1 MNSNKST
8 DFYIYLE
15 RVCFADECNTSENF
29 LELESCVKHFIDHD
43 YKVTKIYTEADG
55 VLKTSLDE
63 LETIIDVTSLKQAKE
78 ALRINEEYTRA
89 ILNSVAAQIAVIDK
103 EGTIQDVNLA
113 WEIFSEEN
121 GGTPSTRKG
130 TGLNYLQVCRHSG
143 EGGMSKEAG
152 AIADGI
158 EDVLRG
164 EKPMFTMEYPCHS
177 KTEERWFLCQITPLP
192 SANGGAVVSHINIT
206 KQIKAQTELIQ
217 SYDTTLEGWSRAMD
231 LRDKETTGHT
241 QRVTDLTVS
250 IAIAM
255 GFDESTVVNMRRG
268 ALLHD
273 MGKLGIPDNILLKP
287 GELTEE
293 EWVIMRKHPLFAY
306 EMLLPIDFLRLAL
319 DIPYCHHEKWDGTGY
334 PRGLKGEE
342 IPFAARI
349 FAVTDVW
356 DAMRSDRPYR
366 KGLSI
371 EEARDYIYSQSGKHF
386 DPKVIEVFFKV
397 LDIQIRVEDIVKF

>member
-1 MNSNKST
+1 MNGEKTT
-8 DFYIYLE
+8 DFNTTPK
-15 RVCFADECNTSENF
+15 RVSFSGE
-29 LELESCVKHFIDHD
+29 
-43 YKVTKIYTEADG
+43 YKKSAIR
-55 VLKTSLDE
+55 
-63 LETIIDVTSLKQAKE
+63 DVTNLRQAKE
-78 ALRINEEYTRA
+78 ALRRSEEYTRA
-89 ILNSVAAQIAVIDK
+89 ILNSVVAQIAVLDK
-103 EGTIQDVNLA
+103 NGTIQDVNLA
-113 WEIFSEEN
+113 WEIFSEKN

-130 TGLNYLQVCRHSG
+130 KGLNYLQICRHSS
-143 EGGMSKEAG
+143 GGGTSKEAG
-152 AIADGI
+152 AIANGI
-158 EDVLRG
+158 EVVLRG

-177 KTEERWFLCQITPLP
+177 ATEERWFLCQITPLP
-192 SANGGAVVSHINIT
+192 SANGGAVVAHINIT
-206 KQIKAQTELIQ
+206 KQIKAQKELIQ

-231 LRDKETTGHT
+231 LRDKETAGHT
-241 QRVTDLTVS
+241 QRVTDLTVC
-250 IAIAM
+250 IALAM

-287 GELTEE
+287 GKLTDE

-306 EMLLPIDFLRLAL
+306 EMLLPIDFLRPAL

-366 KGLSI
+366 EGLST
-371 EEARDYIYSQSGKHF
+371 EKVRDYIGSQSGKHF
-386 DPKVIEVFFKV
+386 DPKVIEAFFEL
-397 LDIQIRVEDIVKF
+397 LDVEGRVAAAVGG